1 MKQRYHCSYVFLL
14 SAEQENIELLH
25 AVNEV
30 MKKKGKLEQ
39 TILQGVFIGPPRN
52 GKSSL
57 MKRLLNQELPTSST
71 DVVENI
77 TQVTFKK
84 PAMSTANIKSDSES
98 DANVFTWS
106 ELSFDDEVLALLEAL
121 SRNTNFCESEKVPA
135 AEESTTSIP
144 QFEEVHTPDP
154 PSEEVVQDVGET
166 RSDIQHTSSHTLTPT
181 HTIGT
186 SASEIP
192 EAKFKT
198 HQDIFKESL
207 EKGWS
212 EAKKYFESA
221 CTMYL
226 TDTGGQLEF
235 QELLPALVSGPSIF
249 FLVFRL
255 DWDLNTEFEIHYSHS
270 KKGQSKSYPSKIK
283 LKDALLQSLAS
294 IAAMGTFVYEGQQME
309 KLQPK
314 VFFVGT
320 HKDIV
325 NDDEKIKLIDKE
337 LQDAVKSTSFF
348 RQGLIQMASD
358 DPRFPRMLLT
368 VDNTSDDDDSGIKQ
382 VRRAVERIINQRD
395 FIVRAPPQWLIFSL
409 VLRQTTDQPVIS
421 YAQCQ
426 TLARNCGIND
436 SEELDKAL
444 WFLSTRV
451 GLIRYYRNA
460 SLDLRNLVV
469 LDPSIIFR
477 KISKLV
483 IETFTFQNPFVRNPS
498 VCKDFVD
505 KGLFWLC
512 DFEKLTAKCDKELL
526 TPRRLIDLLQHLHII
541 ARIEKDGK
549 SSKLFMPCI
558 LKSTKSSG
566 SEASRDPNVPPLL
579 VCFDCGYCPKGIFP
593 ALVAYL
599 LNHSKEKG
607 SEYPWELQEE
617 EIYKNQVSFTV
628 DCCTVSLKVVPKY
641 IEVLCTPSDPTTC
654 DPTTCHEV
662 CMSLKRGMCQV
673 TSDLHYAMETKWHFA
688 FFCQCGEGDHGAV
701 LEGRIGE
708 HKCRLRCTISRK
720 PFKPPIGCDVWFP
733 KVTLSYLYTAHSI

>member
-1 MKQRYHCSYVFLL
+1 MKR
-14 SAEQENIELLH
+14 
-25 AVNEV
+25 
-30 MKKKGKLEQ
+30 KGTLER

-71 DVVENI
+71 DVVETI

-84 PAMSTANIKSDSES
+84 PAMSTANIQSDSES

-106 ELSFDDEVLALLEAL
+106 KLSFDDEVLALLEAL
-121 SRNTNFCESEKVPA
+121 SKNANFSESEIVPA
-135 AEESTTSIP
+135 AEESLIPTP
-144 QFEEVHTPDP
+144 QFEEVHTPDT
-154 PSEEVVQDVGET
+154 PSEEMDQGVGEI
-166 RSDIQHTSSHTLTPT
+166 RSDIHPTSSHTLTPT
-181 HTIGT
+181 PEIVA

-198 HQDIFKESL
+198 RQDLFKECL
-207 EKGWS
+207 EK
-212 EAKKYFESA
+212 AKKFFESA

-235 QELLPALVSGPSIF
+235 QELLPALVSGPSVF

-255 DWDLNTEFEIHYSHS
+255 DWDLNTEFDVHYSHS

-294 IAAMGTFVYEGQQME
+294 IAAMGAFVYEGQQVE
-309 KLQPK
+309 ELQPK

-320 HKDIV
+320 HKDKV
-325 NDDEKIKLIDKE
+325 DEEKIKLIDEE

-348 RQGLIQMASD
+348 RHGLIQMASD

-368 VDNTSDDDDSGIKQ
+368 VDNTKSSDDDRSGIKQ
-382 VRRAVERIINQRD
+382 VRKAVERIINRPD
-395 FIVRAPPQWLIFSL
+395 FKVRAPPQWLVFSL
-409 VLRQTTDQPVIS
+409 ILRQTTDQPVIS
-421 YAQCQ
+421 FAQCQ
-426 TLARNCGIND
+426 TLARNCEIND

-460 SLDLRNLVV
+460 SQDLRNLII

-477 KISKLV
+477 KISELV
-483 IETFTFQNPFVRNPS
+483 IETFTFQNLPIPS
-498 VCKDFVD
+498 VCLDFVN
-505 KGLFWLC
+505 KGLFWLY
-512 DFEKLTAKCDKELL
+512 DFIKITEKCDKELL

-541 ARIEKDGK
+541 ARIEKDGEN
-549 SSKLFMPCI
+549 SKLFMPCI
-558 LKSTKSSG
+558 LKSTKSTG

-579 VCFDCGYCPKGIFP
+579 VCFDCGYCPKGVFP
-593 ALVAYL
+593 ALVANL
-599 LNHSKEKG
+599 LNHSDETE
-607 SEYPWELQEE
+607 SEYLWELQEE

-628 DCCTVSLKVVPKY
+628 DLCTVSLKVAPRY
-641 IEVLCTPSDPTTC
+641 IEVLCIPS

-688 FFCQCGEGDHGAV
+688 FFCQCGGEGDHGAA
-701 LEGRIGE
+701 LEGKIGE
-708 HKCRLRCTISRK
+708 RKCRLRCTISKK
-720 PFKPPIGCDVWFP
+720 PFKPPIGCDVWFI
-733 KVTLSYLYTAHSI
+733 KVMLSYLFIHSILGANFILALFVLHNHKSYHCLSKTNLKL